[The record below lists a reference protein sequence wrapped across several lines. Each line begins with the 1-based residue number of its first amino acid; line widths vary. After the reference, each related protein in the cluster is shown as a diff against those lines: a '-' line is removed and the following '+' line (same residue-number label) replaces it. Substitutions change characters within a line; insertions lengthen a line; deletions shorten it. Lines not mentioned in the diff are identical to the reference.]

1 MISPVIH
8 RFEEVGSTNDIALE
22 MARSGAPEG
31 TVVTARSQSKGRG
44 RRGREWFDKPGE
56 SILMSVILRP
66 KLPLNRYSELAFVA
80 AVALAQCLSG
90 SFGVEPALKWPN
102 DVLIG
107 GRKVAGILVE
117 AGQGA
122 AIVGVG
128 VNVNQSEFPP
138 ELAGEATSVAIEAGS
153 GLDVDALTQAL
164 IDSLFAA
171 YQLPFEE
178 ILTRWRKYM
187 WGLGCS
193 VDVVT
198 EGVTVSGTIAGIDSD
213 GALLLDQAGGVRRI
227 VAADA
232 VLPAVPIEHVG
243 VRFEI

>member
-8 RFEEVGSTNDIALE
+8 HFDEVGSTNDIALE

-31 TVVTARSQSKGRG
+31 TVVMARSQTKGRG

-56 SILMSVILRP
+56 SILMSIILRP

-80 AVALAQCLSG
+80 AVALAECLRDAC
-90 SFGVEPALKWPN
+90 GVEPALKWPN

-117 AGQGA
+117 ADQGA
-122 AIVGVG
+122 AIVGIG
-128 VNVNQSEFPP
+128 VNVNQSEFPH
-138 ELAGEATSVAIEAGS
+138 ELASTATSLAIEAGS

-171 YQLPFEE
+171 YKLPFEE

-187 WGLGCS
+187 WGLGCP
-193 VDVVT
+193 VEVVT
-198 EGVTVSGTIAGIDSD
+198 EGVTVSGTIVGIDSD
-213 GALLLDQAGGVRRI
+213 GGLLLDCDGKQQRVI
-227 VAADA
+227 AADA
-232 VLPAVPIEHVG
+232 VSAT
-243 VRFEI
+243 FE

>member
-80 AVALAQCLSG
+80 AVALADCLRDNCSL
-90 SFGVEPALKWPN
+90 EPALKWPN

-117 AGQGA
+117 SGQGA
-122 AIVGVG
+122 AIVGIG

-138 ELAGEATSVAIEAGS
+138 ELAATATSVAIEAGS